1 MRRALWVGT
10 WTTDDPVPFGFVEPD
25 QAPHSCSLSR
35 GQVLPYAGLALSG
48 RPATHTPLVAGCTG
62 YDTGVTDSHTPGCR
76 PPSAGRTQLGGG
88 IGAAPTN
95 TITHIWDRNNGP

>member
-1 MRRALWVGT
+1 
-10 WTTDDPVPFGFVEPD
+10 
-25 QAPHSCSLSR
+25 
-35 GQVLPYAGLALSG
+35 
-48 RPATHTPLVAGCTG
+48 VAGCTG

-76 PPSAGRTQLGGG
+76 PPSAGRAQLGGG